1 MAGSVTTSPSVEHSD
16 RVASSCAA
24 VLGWIDVD
32 DPRQIPRATTLAEI
46 HDEKRALEGFF
57 VRPQRRP
64 RLCVEDR
71 ERAEQ
76 RLPMLDGNGRQ
87 QRVLLD
93 GDWVGTLA
101 ATPHSALGCQ
111 ASGGCELCD
120 DARGERVLSA
130 TRRTDCARRRPP
142 SSSHP
147 NIAAQLGERSA
158 GHPAQATRAARR
170 VAAIDSAAATCRRA
184 TTHSSTCT

>member
-32 DPRQIPRATTLAEI
+32 DPRQIPRATTFAEI

-111 ASGGCELCD
+111 ASGGCELGG
-120 DARGERVLSA
+120 DAQGERVLSA
-130 TRRTDCARRRPP
+130 TRRTNCARRRPP
-142 SSSHP
+142 SSS
-147 NIAAQLGERSA
+147 
-158 GHPAQATRAARR
+158 PAEYRRAARR
-170 VAAIDSAAATCRRA
+170 ALGRT
-184 TTHSSTCT
+184 

>member
-87 QRVLLD
+87 QRVLLRRRLCRHARCD
-93 GDWVGTLA
+93 A
-101 ATPHSALGCQ
+101 AQRTRLP
-111 ASGGCELCD
+111 
-120 DARGERVLSA
+120 GERRLRA
-130 TRRTDCARRRPP
+130 TR
-142 SSSHP
+142 
-147 NIAAQLGERSA
+147 
-158 GHPAQATRAARR
+158 
-170 VAAIDSAAATCRRA
+170 
-184 TTHSSTCT
+184 